1 MKVSFLNQQIYQNPV
16 QNNQK
21 TKAVNLSANNASY
34 SCNASNMI
42 SPMMRP
48 FLGKVAFGAGRIF
61 AFEEGNTDRMIVGGK
76 GAGLAE
82 MTAMGLPV
90 PAGFTITT
98 DVCHEYTRTRKLPD
112 GLMGEVMTSLKEVEK
127 KMGKDFGDTNDPLLV
142 SVRSGAPKS
151 MPGMMDT
158 ILNVGLNDR
167 TVIGLTDKTGN
178 ERFAQDSY
186 RRLIQMFGSTVKEI
200 DKNKFEHSLDAVK
213 EEYGVKNDSDLN
225 AEGMKKVVKE
235 FKKIYK
241 EETGED
247 FPQDVKTQLQMCI
260 ETVFDS
266 WNSPRAI
273 TYRKVEKI
281 PANYGTAVN
290 VQSMVFGNMGDDS
303 ATGVAFTRNPKTGEN
318 ILSGDY
324 VTNGQGEDVVAGIR
338 QTKPVENLGDE
349 MPEVHKQYLEIKD
362 LLERSTKDMQDT
374 EFTVE
379 KNRLWLL
386 QTRTGKRTAQ
396 AAVKVAV
403 DQHNEGL
410 ITKEEAIMR
419 INPKDLLQLLLPVF
433 DPKAKKTAEASGDL
447 LAKGTPCAGCATGTI
462 VFDPDRAEALAKE
475 GKQVILVRK
484 ETSPDDIHGMAASKG
499 ILTATGGR
507 TSHAAI
513 VALQWGIPAV
523 VGCDAIKIN
532 DAARTMKVGDRT
544 FKEGDTISIDGN
556 VGEVFAGRITTIDAK
571 PTEEFKT
578 LLGWAR
584 EIKKLGV
591 ETNADRGIDAQKA
604 LEWGAEGIGLCRTE
618 HMFLEQDRLPL
629 VQDMILADDAEARKA
644 PLAKLAEMQ
653 RGDFLEIF
661 KVMKDKPVTVRLLD
675 PPLHEFLPKKSQVA
689 EDDSIPATE
698 KARILQR
705 IDDLH
710 EANPMIG
717 TRGCR
722 LGITR
727 PEITEMQAKAV
738 IEAACD
744 AKEQGISVHPEIMV
758 PNVAFANEF
767 AHQKNII
774 DTVAQEVME
783 RRNVKVDYK
792 VGTMI
797 ETPRAALTE
806 DEIVRAGAQFGS
818 VGSNDLT
825 QGTLLMSRDDTA
837 KLLNDYQEKGII
849 QNNPFETLDP
859 AVAELIGTAVQ
870 RAKSVN
876 PDTKIGICGE
886 HGGDPESVVS
896 CHKNN
901 LDYVSCSPLRIPV
914 AIVAAAQA
922 EIKDPKK
929 AK

>member
-1 MKVSFLNQQIYQNPV
+1 MYQNSV
-16 QNNQK
+16 QKQK
-21 TKAVNLSANNASY
+21 NSLNAKIETENSGNTGSSIGKSA
-34 SCNASNMI
+34 MI

-48 FLGKVAFGAGRIF
+48 YFGKIAFGAGRIF

-112 GLMGEVMTSLKEVEK
+112 GLMGEVITSLKAVEE
-127 KMGKDFGDTNDPLLV
+127 KMGKDFGDKNDPLLV

-158 ILNVGLNDR
+158 ILNVGLNDETVKGLAER
-167 TVIGLTDKTGN
+167 TEN

-213 EEYGVKNDSDLN
+213 EEYGAKNDSDLN

-247 FPQDVKTQLQMCI
+247 FPQDVKIQLQMCI

-290 VQSMVFGNMGDDS
+290 VQAMVFGNMGDDS

-324 VTNGQGEDVVAGIR
+324 VINGQGEDVVAGIR

-349 MPEVHKQYLEIKD
+349 MPEVFRQYLGVKD
-362 LLERSTKDMQDT
+362 LLENHTKDMQDT

-433 DPKAKKTAEASGDL
+433 DPKAKKAAEANGDM

-499 ILTATGGR
+499 ILTSTGGR

-513 VALQWGIPAV
+513 VALQWGIPAI
-523 VGCDAIKIN
+523 VGCSDLKIN
-532 DAARTMKVGDRT
+532 EKEATMKVAGKT

-556 VGEVFAGRITTIDAK
+556 IGEVFAGKITTVDAK

-578 LLGWAR
+578 ILGWAKD
-584 EIKKLGV
+584 IKKLGV
-591 ETNADRGIDAQKA
+591 ETNADRGVDALKA
-604 LEWGAEGIGLCRTE
+604 LELGAEGIGLCRTE
-618 HMFLEQDRLPL
+618 HMFFEPDRLPL
-629 VQDMILADDAEARKA
+629 VQETILADDAESRKA

-661 KVMKDKPVTVRLLD
+661 KVMKEKPVTIRLLD
-675 PPLHEFLPKKSQVA
+675 PPLHEFLPKKA
-689 EDDSIPATE
+689 EVLASDKSEAE
-698 KARILQR
+698 KARILQK

-710 EANPMIG
+710 EFNPMIG

-744 AKEQGISVHPEIMV
+744 AKEQGIKVHPEIMI
-758 PNVAFANEF
+758 PNVAFAQEF

-797 ETPRAALTE
+797 ETPRAALKE
-806 DEIVRAGAQFGS
+806 DEIVRAGAEFGS

-837 KLLNDYQEKGII
+837 KLLTEYQEKGII
-849 QNNPFETLDP
+849 QTNPFETLDP
-859 AVAELIGTAVQ
+859 AVAELIGTAVK

-876 PDTKIGICGE
+876 PDTRIGICGE